1 MTTNLAYALPTTRPA
16 ESPTRHIEVVP
27 TRQQRRARPRMLYA
41 AITIGGVFAIL
52 IAQLLISIV
61 LSDGAYQISALQSEQ
76 KELSRSAGTLT
87 EELDLLASPQHLAAS
102 AEALGMVSNTNPAFL
117 RLTDGAVLGAPAAAD
132 ATAGS
137 VIGPG
142 GSLLVPNSLL
152 AGVPL
157 AGVSTPEQA
166 PTPAAPVEGGTWTA
180 AGAPSAAAPTAPA
193 PAQPGAPAGP
203 ETSGSVASNSGTL
216 PAPTTR

>member
-1 MTTNLAYALPTTRPA
+1 MTTNLAYALPTTAPA

-27 TRQQRRARPRMLYA
+27 TRQQRRARPRMVYA
-41 AITIGGVFAIL
+41 AVTIAGVFAIL

-87 EELDLLASPQHLAAS
+87 EELDLLGSPQHLAAS
-102 AEALGMVSNTNPAFL
+102 AEGLGMVSNSNPAFL

-132 ATAGS
+132 AAAGS

-142 GSLLVPNSLL
+142 GSLLVANSLL
-152 AGVPL
+152 DGVPL
-157 AGVSTPEQA
+157 AGASAQA
-166 PTPAAPVEGGTWTA
+166 EPVTTAAPEGGTWTSAPGA
-180 AGAPSAAAPTAPA
+180 ANAQTPA
-193 PAQPGAPAGP
+193 PGAPAG
-203 ETSGSVASNSGTL
+203 TATDGSVASNSGTL

>member
-1 MTTNLAYALPTTRPA
+1 MNTNLAYTLPTTAPA

-41 AITIGGVFAIL
+41 AVTIGGVFAIL

-102 AEALGMVSNTNPAFL
+102 AEALGMVSNSNPAFL
-117 RLTDGAVLGAPAAAD
+117 RLTDGAVLGAPATAD

-152 AGVPL
+152 DGVPL
-157 AGVSTPEQA
+157 AGASTPDQVA
-166 PTPAAPVEGGTWTA
+166 PPAAPPEGGTWT
-180 AGAPSAAAPTAPA
+180 SSAAPTAQG
-193 PAQPGAPAGP
+193 PAQAGAPAGS
-203 ETSGSVASNSGTL
+203 ETGGSVASNSGTL